1 MKNSTKVR
9 LHLSK
14 KLFESLTREIIKE
27 AKANDGYTVAV
38 KQPKA
43 PKQVK
48 EVNAV
53 ADTDK
58 MKRMEGNVPTSTS
71 TTSVQDMNMGN
82 DGKPAIPGLKE
93 KMSSKEK
100 MAKGLYNE
108 VDAEMDTD
116 KMKKMHEM
124 ETDVAEGKM
133 NSEFEKEIL
142 KVLKAKF
149 DLDPTTATID
159 FGPNGM
165 SIKPVNYQVWA
176 DKFTKGNQGRNG
188 NYVDDKAQKI
198 AAYFNKRYGKN
209 LVAEEGQLNEIDPSM
224 SWEAIAAGMAAIGL
238 APLAID
244 KMHQWWKK
252 KHPKSFKAAQGISA
266 AIDKSA
272 GNTPGQGHG
281 VDTSKT
287 FGPQNEKQLSE
298 FTGTETESSG
308 AIAMIDTALVLG
320 IPLSTALIK
329 DLMKA
334 KSPEEKKQLIQ
345 KKLADK
351 SAGMDKGTDALKEY
365 ENDDYRVV
373 NGQCRRYND
382 EHEYTVVSMSYCR

>member
-1 MKNSTKVR
+1 MNNKTRIR

-14 KLFESLTREIIKE
+14 NLFESLSREILAE
-27 AKANDGYTVAV
+27 AKVNGGGAYTVAV
-38 KQPKA
+38 KTPKTG
-43 PKQVK
+43 KIK

-198 AAYFNKRYGKN
+198 AAYFNKKYGKN
-209 LVAEEGQLNEIDPSM
+209 LVAEEGQVTEFAEEGQALITALATLLGVGVPLATSIYKDLKNAKTPEAKKQVMQSLGKSVGDAAGTHLQKSQATPSLNE
-224 SWEAIAAGMAAIGL
+224 L
-238 APLAID
+238 R
-244 KMHQWWKK
+244 KQVKK
-252 KHPKSFKAAQGISA
+252 
-266 AIDKSA
+266 
-272 GNTPGQGHG
+272 
-281 VDTSKT
+281 
-287 FGPQNEKQLSE
+287 
-298 FTGTETESSG
+298 
-308 AIAMIDTALVLG
+308 
-320 IPLSTALIK
+320 
-329 DLMKA
+329 
-334 KSPEEKKQLIQ
+334 
-345 KKLADK
+345 
-351 SAGMDKGTDALKEY
+351 
-365 ENDDYRVV
+365 
-373 NGQCRRYND
+373 
-382 EHEYTVVSMSYCR
+382 

>member
-43 PKQVK
+43 RKQVK

-116 KMKKMHEM
+116 KMKKMEEANDFSNHYDYTYRLQDGNCIRINPETQERAKVHHTYCNDLKKEM
-124 ETDVAEGKM
+124 QVNVAEDGDALQPGENVTWLDGHQREYKGVIQ
-133 NSEFEKEIL
+133 SQEGGDYYKVKITDAPAGGHKVGDIL
-142 KVLKAKF
+142 TKQSGDIKKAVGEMQVNVAEDDMLNEMDPVAVTDLLSVLAGMGGIALGGLGIVKWQDNIKAKNPELYKKLQSVSSAISKADPSK
-149 DLDPTTATID
+149 DLREKSA
-159 FGPNGM
+159 
-165 SIKPVNYQVWA
+165 S
-176 DKFTKGNQGRNG
+176 
-188 NYVDDKAQKI
+188 
-198 AAYFNKRYGKN
+198 
-209 LVAEEGQLNEIDPSM
+209 LNELRKQI
-224 SWEAIAAGMAAIGL
+224 
-238 APLAID
+238 
-244 KMHQWWKK
+244 KK
-252 KHPKSFKAAQGISA
+252 
-266 AIDKSA
+266 
-272 GNTPGQGHG
+272 
-281 VDTSKT
+281 
-287 FGPQNEKQLSE
+287 
-298 FTGTETESSG
+298 
-308 AIAMIDTALVLG
+308 
-320 IPLSTALIK
+320 
-329 DLMKA
+329 
-334 KSPEEKKQLIQ
+334 
-345 KKLADK
+345 
-351 SAGMDKGTDALKEY
+351 
-365 ENDDYRVV
+365 
-373 NGQCRRYND
+373 
-382 EHEYTVVSMSYCR
+382 

>member
-124 ETDVAEGKM
+124 EKMDEM
-133 NSEFEKEIL
+133 NSEWEKEIW

-149 DLDPTTATID
+149 DLDPTTATIK

-165 SIKPVNYQVWA
+165 SIKPVDYRVWA
-176 DKFTKGNQGRNG
+176 DKFTKGRQTGG
-188 NYVDDKAQKI
+188 NDNNNIDAKADKI
-198 AAYFNKRYGKN
+198 AAYFNKKYGKN
-209 LVAEEGQLNEIDPSM
+209 IVAESLDPLD
-224 SWEAIAAGMAAIGL
+224 EVINNALKAAG
-238 APLAID
+238 
-244 KMHQWWKK
+244 
-252 KHPKSFKAAQGISA
+252 
-266 AIDKSA
+266 
-272 GNTPGQGHG
+272 
-281 VDTSKT
+281 
-287 FGPQNEKQLSE
+287 
-298 FTGTETESSG
+298 
-308 AIAMIDTALVLG
+308 
-320 IPLSTALIK
+320 IK
-329 DLMKA
+329 
-334 KSPEEKKQLIQ
+334 
-345 KKLADK
+345 
-351 SAGMDKGTDALKEY
+351 
-365 ENDDYRVV
+365 
-373 NGQCRRYND
+373 
-382 EHEYTVVSMSYCR
+382 